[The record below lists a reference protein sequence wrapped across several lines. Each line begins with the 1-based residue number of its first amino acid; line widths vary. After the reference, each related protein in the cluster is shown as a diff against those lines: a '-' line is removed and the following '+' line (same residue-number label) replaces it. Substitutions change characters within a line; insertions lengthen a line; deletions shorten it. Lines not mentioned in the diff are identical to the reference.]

1 MKYRII
7 LFVHSLLICLLQL
20 IPNTII
26 SATWAGG
33 PDKIIY
39 NRYSFFWDIQI
50 WGMGEPWYPLI
61 SFFSLL
67 TLCFAVIMLIRDSK
81 WSKIAILASSVPQI
95 LLTLIPIF
103 FMVRNM
109 NTFSIVIVLMFIL
122 MISEFVFSVISVA
135 KGFKSTA
142 Q

>member
-7 LFVHSLLICLLQL
+7 LFVHALLICLLQL

-50 WGMGEPWYPLI
+50 WGMGGFWYPLI

-67 TLCFAVIMLIRDSK
+67 TLCFAVIMLIRGSQ
-81 WSKIAILASSVPQI
+81 WSRIAIFASSVPQI
-95 LLTLIPIF
+95 LLMWIPIHA
-103 FMVRNM
+103 MAGDPNR
-109 NTFSIVIVLMFIL
+109 FSLVLVLMFVL
-122 MISEFVFSVISVA
+122 MISEFVLSIISMV
-135 KGFKSTA
+135 KGFLGS
-142 Q
+142 